1 MFFSCKTP
9 ICALT
14 KPSFLHFL
22 FLNCKRFSKSELII
36 SFFFQVKVILRVTK
50 GAGDEQPA
58 ATADPSNFM
67 SVDKKHRQLT
77 LIDPN
82 APPASDGS
90 RRVGVAAPK
99 MFAFDALFTQ
109 EDSQV
114 IQNINLTMHTV
125 QCRYNIICTV
135 ENTIDALYTCIVII
149 INIIIISASNPPRE
163 WYSDSF

>member
-1 MFFSCKTP
+1 
-9 ICALT
+9 
-14 KPSFLHFL
+14 
-22 FLNCKRFSKSELII
+22 
-36 SFFFQVKVILRVTK
+36 
-50 GAGDEQPA
+50 
-58 ATADPSNFM
+58 M

-114 IQNINLTMHTV
+114 IKNINLTMHTV
-125 QCRYNIICTV
+125 QCIYNIICTV

-149 INIIIISASNPPRE
+149 INIIIISASNPPQRMVFGQLLILQCFILKYIVGIYIRINYD
-163 WYSDSF
+163 WVLCGTHLNPRCNIIFDKDLKIFTFLSWHVYYTGRRSLL

>member
-1 MFFSCKTP
+1 MIAENILK
-9 ICALT
+9 
-14 KPSFLHFL
+14 
-22 FLNCKRFSKSELII
+22 II
-36 SFFFQVKVILRVTK
+36 TVILRVTK

-114 IQNINLTMHTV
+114 DVCSATLMDVIHAVIHGTDGSVFCFGHQNLVCSLNNYAV
-125 QCRYNIICTV
+125 
-135 ENTIDALYTCIVII
+135 
-149 INIIIISASNPPRE
+149 ASE
-163 WYSDSF
+163 IHAG

>member
-1 MFFSCKTP
+1 
-9 ICALT
+9 
-14 KPSFLHFL
+14 
-22 FLNCKRFSKSELII
+22 
-36 SFFFQVKVILRVTK
+36 VILRVTK
-50 GAGDEQPA
+50 GADEQPA
-58 ATADPSNFM
+58 ATAEPGNNFM

-114 IQNINLTMHTV
+114 IYEISISSLGTMKRTMI
-125 QCRYNIICTV
+125 YYY
-135 ENTIDALYTCIVII
+135 DLL
-149 INIIIISASNPPRE
+149 
-163 WYSDSF
+163 

>member
-1 MFFSCKTP
+1 
-9 ICALT
+9 
-14 KPSFLHFL
+14 
-22 FLNCKRFSKSELII
+22 
-36 SFFFQVKVILRVTK
+36 LRVTK
-50 GAGDEQPA
+50 GAAGDEQPA

-90 RRVGVAAPK
+90 RRVGVVAPK

-114 IQNINLTMHTV
+114 IQNINLAMHTV
-125 QCRYNIICTV
+125 QCTYNIICTV
-135 ENTIDALYTCIVII
+135 ENTIDVLYTCIVII
-149 INIIIISASNPPRE
+149 INIIIISASNPPPENGIRTAFDIAVFYIKIHR
-163 WYSDSF
+163 WNIY

>member
-1 MFFSCKTP
+1 MYPSNTRFFKVRVDNENF
-9 ICALT
+9 I
-14 KPSFLHFL
+14 FYF
-22 FLNCKRFSKSELII
+22 IV
-36 SFFFQVKVILRVTK
+36 FQVKVILRVTK
-50 GAGDEQPA
+50 GADEQPA
-58 ATADPSNFM
+58 ATSEPSNNFM

-114 IQNINLTMHTV
+114 I
-125 QCRYNIICTV
+125 Y
-135 ENTIDALYTCIVII
+135 
-149 INIIIISASNPPRE
+149 
-163 WYSDSF
+163 

>member
-1 MFFSCKTP
+1 MRV
-9 ICALT
+9 
-14 KPSFLHFL
+14 SFVYF
-22 FLNCKRFSKSELII
+22 IV
-36 SFFFQVKVILRVTK
+36 FQVKVILRVTK
-50 GAGDEQPA
+50 GAAADEQPA
-58 ATADPSNFM
+58 ATAEPGNNFM

-114 IQNINLTMHTV
+114 INEV
-125 QCRYNIICTV
+125 S
-135 ENTIDALYTCIVII
+135 
-149 INIIIISASNPPRE
+149 ISQLQ
-163 WYSDSF
+163 

>member
-1 MFFSCKTP
+1 MVVLCQTINEYFFDV
-9 ICALT
+9 
-14 KPSFLHFL
+14 H
-22 FLNCKRFSKSELII
+22 
-36 SFFFQVKVILRVTK
+36 FFFQVKVILRVAK
-50 GAGDEQPA
+50 GTAGDEPPT
-58 ATADPSNFM
+58 ATTTVDPSNFM

-114 IQNINLTMHTV
+114 ITL
-125 QCRYNIICTV
+125 NIILAIV
-135 ENTIDALYTCIVII
+135 ELLY
-149 INIIIISASNPPRE
+149 
-163 WYSDSF
+163 

>member
-1 MFFSCKTP
+1 M
-9 ICALT
+9 
-14 KPSFLHFL
+14 
-22 FLNCKRFSKSELII
+22 
-36 SFFFQVKVILRVTK
+36 RVTK

-149 INIIIISASNPPRE
+149 INIIVISASNPPRE

>member
-1 MFFSCKTP
+1 
-9 ICALT
+9 
-14 KPSFLHFL
+14 
-22 FLNCKRFSKSELII
+22 
-36 SFFFQVKVILRVTK
+36 LRVTN
-50 GAGDEQPA
+50 GAAGDEQPA
-58 ATADPSNFM
+58 ATAEASNFM

-114 IQNINLTMHTV
+114 ILNINLTI
-125 QCRYNIICTV
+125 QYIIM
-135 ENTIDALYTCIVII
+135 LYGLL
-149 INIIIISASNPPRE
+149 
-163 WYSDSF
+163 